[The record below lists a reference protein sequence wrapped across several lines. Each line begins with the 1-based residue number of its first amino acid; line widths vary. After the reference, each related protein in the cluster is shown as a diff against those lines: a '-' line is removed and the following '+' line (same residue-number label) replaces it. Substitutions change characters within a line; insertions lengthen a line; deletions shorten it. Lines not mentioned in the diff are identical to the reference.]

1 MLFQTSHLPAPNPE
15 ELTLSQKLTD
25 IIRAEMMS
33 TGFVSFARYMELA
46 LYTPEWG
53 YYMNTLPKFGAAG
66 DFITAPEI
74 STLFAVS
81 LARQIQSVLNLVPRG
96 DLLEIGAG
104 SGCLAME
111 LLKALK
117 ELNTLPEH
125 YYIIEISPFLRRQQQ
140 VRLQEEIPELYDR
153 LIWLDTLPDVF
164 NGIILA
170 NEVLDAMPVERFCY
184 RQEQLYQVF
193 VTWDEKE
200 KQFVEAYFSPNPE
213 LQAMILELPVRPQD
227 YYCSEI
233 HQTALIWLEKLIKCL
248 KKGLILII
256 DYGYPRHEYYHVQR
270 DEGTLICHYR
280 HHRTTDPYWMP
291 GLQDITASVDFT
303 AIAMTAIKHQ
313 LEVSGYTT
321 QNYFL
326 LGCGILE
333 IMDNRLSKLTSFD
346 AETCRWQQQTKKLLM
361 PGEMGEHFK
370 VMALARD
377 LTEPFIGFSVHN
389 MQDKL

>member
-1 MLFQTSHLPAPNPE
+1 MLFQISHLPAPSPE
-15 ELTLSQKLTD
+15 ELTLSRKLTD

-81 LARQIQSVLNLVPRG
+81 LARQIQSVLNLIPRG

-125 YYIIEISPFLRRQQQ
+125 YYIVEISPFLRRQQQ

-153 LIWLDTLPDVF
+153 LIWLDTLPDAF

-233 HQTALIWLEKLIKCL
+233 HQMALIWLEKLIKCL

-256 DYGYPRHEYYHVQR
+256 DYGYPRHEYYHIQR
-270 DEGTLICHYR
+270 DEGTLIGHYR

-291 GLQDITASVDFT
+291 GLQDITASIDFT

-321 QNYFL
+321 QGYFL

-333 IMDNRLSKLTSFD
+333 IVDNRLSKLTSFD
-346 AETCRWQQQTKKLLM
+346 AEICQWQQQTKKLLM

-370 VMALARD
+370 VMALTRGLA
-377 LTEPFIGFSVHN
+377 EPLIGFSVHN
-389 MQDKL
+389 MQDRL